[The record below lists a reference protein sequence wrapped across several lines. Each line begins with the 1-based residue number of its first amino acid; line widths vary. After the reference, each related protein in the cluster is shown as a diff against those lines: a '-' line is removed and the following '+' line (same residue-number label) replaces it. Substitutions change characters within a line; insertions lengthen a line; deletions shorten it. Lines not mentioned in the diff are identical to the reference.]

1 MRVGGD
7 YDFADWISLMVPE
20 SASGLFKPYRR
31 YAVTT
36 VISGDGDRS
45 IDFNSDSMYFEGTAK
60 ISTSLFSQ
68 TLFISDEMLS
78 FLIFKFTELR

>member
-1 MRVGGD
+1 MALIII
-7 YDFADWISLMVPE
+7 FFEKSISI
-20 SASGLFKPYRR
+20 F
-31 YAVTT
+31 
-36 VISGDGDRS
+36 
-45 IDFNSDSMYFEGTAK
+45 FNSDSMYFEGTAK